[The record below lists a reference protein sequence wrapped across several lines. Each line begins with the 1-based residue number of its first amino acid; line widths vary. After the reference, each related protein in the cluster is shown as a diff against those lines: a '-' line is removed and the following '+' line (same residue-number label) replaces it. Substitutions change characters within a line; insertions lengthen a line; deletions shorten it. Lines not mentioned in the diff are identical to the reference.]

1 MIGIYKILSPSNKI
15 YIGQSTNI
23 ENRWKYF
30 YKTLKCKSQPKLY
43 NSLKKYGFEQ
53 HKFEIIE
60 ECLVEQLDEREIYW
74 GTYHNVLKEGLNCRL
89 GKGRGA
95 CSEETKQKM
104 SKAHLGKKDTN
115 STKIKKSNS
124 LKGKPKPKGFGEN
137 HSKLLKGITKPE
149 GFGDK
154 LSKIKMGTHLSLET
168 RNKIGKSKTNH
179 KCYSDPK
186 RGEKIRESKNKSVL
200 QYDLNNNFIKEFESG
215 QQASKH
221 TLIDARGISLCC
233 RKKGKTAGGFK
244 WKFKYL

>member
-1 MIGIYKILSPSNKI
+1 VIHITYIYLITNIDNNPNKV
-15 YIGQSTNI
+15 YIGKANI
-23 ENRWKYF
+23 PKYRKHYHNSKFGKNITYDVIDIISYNYKHEWKFFESYWIEQF
-30 YKTLKCKSQPKLY
+30 KHW
-43 NSLKKYGFEQ
+43 GFE
-53 HKFEIIE
+53 I
-60 ECLVEQLDEREIYW
+60 
-74 GTYHNVLKEGLNCRL
+74 LNKN
-89 GKGRGA
+89 KGGGGPEFH
-95 CSEETKQKM
+95 SEYTKNEM
-104 SKAHLGKKDTN
+104 
-115 STKIKKSNS
+115 
-124 LKGKPKPKGFGEN
+124 KGKPKPKGFGEN

>member
-1 MIGIYKILSPSNKI
+1 MKKHDNAIIERKVSIYFIHKGDNIPLYVGKTKTPFSKRIYSHKLRFGEDILMEEINKI
-15 YIGQSTNI
+15 EEINWKFWEKHYISL
-23 ENRWKYF
+23 F
-30 YKTLKCKSQPKLY
+30 KSW
-43 NSLKKYGFEQ
+43 GFELINKNIGGGGPQ
-53 HKFEIIE
+53 GGYF
-60 ECLVEQLDEREIYW
+60 LTQD
-74 GTYHNVLKEGLNCRL
+74 
-89 GKGRGA
+89 
-95 CSEETKQKM
+95 TK
-104 SKAHLGKKDTN
+104 N
-115 STKIKKSNS
+115 KIGKSNS
-124 LKGKPKPKGFGEN
+124 
-137 HSKLLKGITKPE
+137 KLKPE

-154 LSKIKMGTHLSLET
+154 LSKIKMGTHLSSET
-168 RNKIGKSKTNH
+168 RNKISKNKTNH